1 MFRID
6 LNDFLFDLQ
15 EADNRL
21 ETTIGGHDT
30 RIGGHDTKI
39 EKLQVSIRVMQIF
52 ITRNPSPSAT
62 TCEASGGK
70 LASLAAPPP
79 PLASLAKPRLQV
91 LREPLKKR
99 LDLQVKPRPRM
110 ASEVGSEVT
119 RSP

>member
-1 MFRID
+1 MY
-6 LNDFLFDLQ
+6 FLSY
-15 EADNRL
+15 
-21 ETTIGGHDT
+21 I
-30 RIGGHDTKI
+30 
-39 EKLQVSIRVMQIF
+39 S
-52 ITRNPSPSAT
+52 TRNPLPSAA

-79 PLASLAKPRLQV
+79 PPLASLAKPRLHD
-91 LREPLKKR
+91 RRGPLKKR